1 MTIEGRT
8 ESAANIAL
16 RAQMTKQEFVASPY
30 VLTGWTKLTS
40 PQSPINVYIE
50 GDGLAW
56 LSKSEP
62 SGNPTPKKPV
72 ALTLAV
78 QDSSPNVVYLAR
90 PCQYT
95 PFDRV
100 GNHCQTSDWTS
111 HRFSSATI
119 ESYQQVLD
127 QITEQTGASGLNL
140 IGYSGG
146 GNIAGLLASRRRDIL
161 SLRTVAGN
169 VDNDAFTQFHGVS
182 WMSDSL
188 NMADT
193 VEQIATIPQ
202 IHFVGDKDSLIP
214 LSLAEGLKQKAPL
227 ENCIQIQV
235 VKGNTHVEGWEEN
248 WPRLLSIPFVCLP

>member
-16 RAQMTKQEFVASPY
+16 RAHMTKQEFVASPY

-40 PQSPINVYIE
+40 PHTSVNVYIE

-62 SGNPTPKKPV
+62 SGNPTPKNPV
-72 ALTLAV
+72 ALTLAA
-78 QDSSPNVVYLAR
+78 QDPSPNVVYLAR

-95 PFDRV
+95 PFDRL
-100 GNHCQTSDWTS
+100 GNHCQTLDWTS
-111 HRFSSATI
+111 HRFSSATVD
-119 ESYQQVLD
+119 SYQQVLD
-127 QITEQTGASGLNL
+127 QIKEEVGSNGFNL

-146 GNIAGLLASRRRDIL
+146 GNIAGLLASRRQDIL

-169 VDNDAFTQFHGVS
+169 VDNNAFTKFHGVS
-182 WMSDSL
+182 SMPESL
-188 NMADT
+188 NMADV

-202 IHFVGDKDSLIP
+202 IHFVGEKDPIIP
-214 LSLAEGLKQKAPL
+214 KSLAEGLKQKAPL
-227 ENCIQIQV
+227 QNCIQIQV
-235 VKGNTHVEGWEEN
+235 VKDNTHMDGWEEN
-248 WPRLLSIPFVCLP
+248 WSRLLNIPFVCSP